1 MSVSSAAAAASAHRQ
16 SPPSPPPPPEAQA
29 SVFEPHIH
37 HALANFDYTTALFLA
52 DRYAALAPSLPR
64 AAYLH
69 AKCNFVAGLPAAAYA
84 LLEAQASY
92 LPAKVLFARVCL
104 ELDRLQEAE
113 VALREVVAGDGE
125 GGDTVEMD
133 CVWALLGQ
141 VCRRAGKKDGART
154 AFAIALE
161 LNPFLWSA
169 YQGYCEVG
177 GAPDAEEVFVPRIVE
192 KPPSNIPHEIITR
205 SKKRNRNGTKL
216 IDSSSQD
223 AKSELSVP
231 KADSTVEATNAILS
245 GMRRLGTAYR
255 LLMQYEC
262 REAIDTYSKLP
273 ESHLR
278 TGSVLTLVARAFYDV
293 GRYPEAVRYFRDAH
307 KLEPWRTEGMEFY
320 GSCLW
325 HMREEV
331 ELAYLAKEMEAQDRL
346 APQTWCIVGNLYSVQ
361 QEHDLAI
368 NAFSRAIQVDP
379 YYHYAHTLIAFEYKM
394 QDECE
399 KAVEYFQRAIRIDP
413 RPYNA
418 WFGLGE
424 VYFKQENFG
433 NCLFMLEKAV
443 QINHMHPIIQFHYGS
458 ILQKMD
464 RPAQALAA
472 HKNAVSL
479 DRRNPLYRLHLASAY
494 VDFGK
499 YEEALNEL
507 QHVDGFTH
515 VESNVYLVMG
525 NAYRKLGDTKNAL
538 MAFTKARDHRST
550 RHDVINQA
558 IERLY
563 EDEEEYIEED
573 SAAHEDEG

>member
-1 MSVSSAAAAASAHRQ
+1 MSVSSASVANSHGL
-16 SPPSPPPPPEAQA
+16 SPPPPPPEAQA

-69 AKCNFVAGLPAAAYA
+69 AEVNFAAGLPAPAYA

-92 LPAKVLFARVCL
+92 LPAKFLFARVCL

-113 VALREVVAGDGE
+113 AALREVVAGVGE
-125 GGDTVEMD
+125 GGETVAMD

-141 VCRRAGKKDGART
+141 VCRRAGKKDGARA
-154 AFAIALE
+154 AFAKALE

-169 YQGYCEVG
+169 YQGYCELG
-177 GAPDAEEVFVPRIVE
+177 GAPEADEIFAPKNEE
-192 KPPSNIPHEIITR
+192 KPPSTTPHEIITR

-216 IDSSSQD
+216 IDSSQQD
-223 AKSELSVP
+223 TESEISVP
-231 KADSTVEATNAILS
+231 KADPTVEATNLFLS
-245 GMRRLGTAYR
+245 DLRMLGSGYR

-262 REAIDTYSKLP
+262 REAIVVYSKLP
-273 ESHLR
+273 EPHLR
-278 TGSVLTLVARAFYDV
+278 TSWVLMQVARAFYDV
-293 GRYPEAVRYFRDAH
+293 GRYPEAVRYFREAH
-307 KLEPWRTEGMEFY
+307 SLEPWRTEGMEFY

-368 NAFSRAIQVDP
+368 NAFSRAIQLDP

-433 NCLFMLEKAV
+433 NSLFMLEKAV
-443 QINHMHPIIQFHYGS
+443 EINRMHPIIQFHYGS
-458 ILQKMD
+458 ILQKMN
-464 RPAQALAA
+464 RPALALAA

-507 QHVDGFTH
+507 QHIDNFTH

-563 EDEEEYIEED
+563 EDEEEYED
-573 SAAHEDEG
+573 GAASHVDEG